1 MDLHYIVCLR
11 LRAGGDV
18 GFSLVHGVD
27 RVRGNGGLVHCTC
40 LRPLSVFPHLSGVL
54 LALQAS
60 TFQRRGGVAAAAPL
74 RFMLFG
80 LDEYLL

>member
-18 GFSLVHGVD
+18 GFSLVHGVV
-27 RVRGNGGLVHCTC
+27 RVRGNGGFHCTC
-40 LRPLSVFPHLSGVL
+40 LRPLSVFPHLSGVR
-54 LALQAS
+54 LARQA
-60 TFQRRGGVAAAAPL
+60 TTLRRRGGGAAAARL
-74 RFMLFG
+74 RIMLCG